1 VEGVMKTV
9 RVEVLAVQPVPVPVP
24 EPDPEPLPMEEEPA
38 VDGPVVGV
46 VVGEI
51 GEIEGETTETVD
63 TEALGDT
70 GVVGVTG
77 VVGDKGVVGGG
88 SGEVK
93 VEDPEM

>member
-1 VEGVMKTV
+1 
-9 RVEVLAVQPVPVPVP
+9 
-24 EPDPEPLPMEEEPA
+24 
-38 VDGPVVGV
+38 VVGAV
-46 VVGEI
+46 MGEI

-70 GVVGVTG
+70 GVVGATG
-77 VVGDKGVVGGG
+77 VVGVRGVVGDNGVVGGG